1 MAGPFN
7 HFDASSGAP
16 LRVALPG
23 AGRVVIELEDGT
35 AIGDLTWFG
44 NPYGPTRPS
53 LAWRIG
59 ITILP
64 EHRGKGHG
72 AAAQRML
79 AERLLATTPSNRVEA
94 DTSVGNI
101 AEQRALENAGFVR
114 EGVLRGAQMRN
125 GVWGDQILYAIT
137 AADVGS

>member
-1 MAGPFN
+1 MSGPFN
-7 HFDASSGAP
+7 HFDDSSGAP

-23 AGRVVIELEDGT
+23 AGRVVVELDDGT
-35 AIGDLTWFG
+35 AIGDMTWFG
-44 NPYGPTRPS
+44 NPYGPTRPC

-72 AAAQRML
+72 SAAQRLL
-79 AERLLATTPSNRVEA
+79 AERLLQTTPSNRVEA
-94 DTSVGNI
+94 DTSVHNI

-114 EGVLRGAQMRN
+114 EGILRGAQLRN
-125 GVWGDQILYAIT
+125 GVWGDQILYSFT
-137 AADVGS
+137 RADLT